1 MRRWLEVEDATFDQA
16 FVLANTSEAWANAS
30 NASGN
35 LHHLDGEWRFQ
46 DIDLT
51 PFVVNGQVQ
60 LEFILEGDE
69 ALEFGGWNIDELCV
83 VGTGSVTQGVCG
95 DGIISGIEACDDG
108 NLDAGDGCSPSC
120 TIESVDPTTGPGGPV
135 ITATDT
141 DTDTDTD
148 SATGG
153 GDKETGC
160 GCNQGAGDL
169 GAAILA
175 LAGLVV
181 LRRRRS

>member
-1 MRRWLEVEDATFDQA
+1 MNSAGGD
-16 FVLANTSEAWANAS
+16 
-30 NASGN
+30 GN
-35 LHHLDGEWRFQ
+35 VNHLDGEWRFQ

-51 PFVVNGQVQ
+51 PFVANGQVQ

-83 VGTGSVTQGVCG
+83 VGTGSSTQGTCG
-95 DGIISGIEACDDG
+95 DGIVSGVEACDDG
-108 NLDAGDGCSPSC
+108 NLQAGDGCSPSC
-120 TIESVDPTTGPGGPV
+120 MLETDDPTTGPGGPV
-135 ITATDT
+135 FTVTDT

-153 GDKETGC
+153 GGDKEGGC

-175 LAGLVV
+175 LGGLVV
-181 LRRRRS
+181 LRRRRR

>member
-1 MRRWLEVEDATFDQA
+1 MNSAGGD
-16 FVLANTSEAWANAS
+16 
-30 NASGN
+30 GN
-35 LHHLDGEWRFQ
+35 VNHLDGEWRFQ

-51 PFVVNGQVQ
+51 PFVANGQVQ
-60 LEFILEGDE
+60 LEFILESDE

-83 VGTGSVTQGVCG
+83 VGTGSVTQGTCG
-95 DGIISGIEACDDG
+95 DGIVSGVEACDDG
-108 NLDAGDGCSPSC
+108 NLQAGDGCSPSC
-120 TIESVDPTTGPGGPV
+120 MLETDDPTTGPGPV
-135 ITATDT
+135 FTVTDT

-153 GDKETGC
+153 GDKESGC

-175 LAGLVV
+175 LGGLVV
-181 LRRRRS
+181 LRRRRR